1 MSYDKQKKIT
11 MTPLKRF
18 YNLLELDKK
27 DVYQIF
33 FYAIFAG
40 LISLSLPLGIQ
51 AIINFIQSGRVSASW
66 IVLIILVIFGV
77 ALVGILSLMQLRI
90 TENLQQKIFVR
101 ASFEF
106 AARLPKIKMEQLYNS
121 YPPELANRFFDTMTI
136 QKGTSKLLIDF
147 SAALLQIAFGVILLS
162 LYHPYFII
170 FGVLLFFLLYFIF
183 RFSFKSGLETSLKE
197 SKFKYKV
204 AGWLQE
210 LARNNYSF
218 KNDLHYN
225 FGLQKNNNIVSE
237 YLNYREKHFSV
248 IKRQFT
254 QLILFKILITGG
266 LLSIGGFL
274 VLSQQMNI
282 GQFVAAEIIILL
294 VITSVEKIII
304 GLETF
309 YDVLTSI
316 EKIGQVT
323 DMELEEDTAFSS
335 DTCYANI
342 SLEIENLTFKFPD
355 SNKEILSALSLKIE
369 QGEKIAIEGPN
380 SSGKTTL
387 IRILSGLLQ
396 PTSGTFYI
404 NDDTYRKINL
414 KQYRSQIGGIIHGE
428 TPFEGTLLE
437 NITFNDNSIT
447 TENLKWAI
455 EGVQLSSFV
464 KTLPKGLET
473 HIFPEGK
480 QLSSSDA
487 EKVLLARSIIHK
499 PKILFYEDPTDMMDI
514 KVANE
519 IIDFLTSEKNNWTI
533 IVSSKNP
540 YWKTKCSRIITMENG
555 TIQLDLKNK

>member
-1 MSYDKQKKIT
+1 
-11 MTPLKRF
+11 MTSLKRF

-51 AIINFIQSGRVSASW
+51 AITNFIQSGRVSASW
-66 IVLIILVIFGV
+66 IILIILVVFGV

-106 AARLPKIKMEQLYNS
+106 AARLPKIKTEQLHNT
-121 YPPELANRFFDTMTI
+121 YPPELANRFFDTMAI

-147 SAALLQIAFGVILLS
+147 SAALLQIVFGVILLS

-170 FGVLLFFLLYFIF
+170 FGVLLFGILYFIF
-183 RFSFKSGLETSLKE
+183 KFSFKSGLETSLKE

-204 AGWLQE
+204 ASWLQE
-210 LARNNYSF
+210 MARNNFSF
-218 KNDLHYN
+218 KNDLNYN
-225 FGLQKNNNIVSE
+225 YGLQKNNNLVGN
-237 YLNYREKHFSV
+237 YLNYREKHFDV
-248 IKRQFT
+248 IKRQFS
-254 QLILFKILITGG
+254 QLIMFKILITAS

-294 VITSVEKIII
+294 VINSVEKIII

-323 DMELEEDTAFSS
+323 DLELEEDVPFKG
-335 DTCYANI
+335 DTCYTNI
-342 SLEIENLTFKFPD
+342 SLETENLYFKFPD
-355 SNKEILSALSLKIE
+355 SNKEILNAISLKIE
-369 QGEKIAIEGPN
+369 QGEKIVIEGEN
-380 SSGKTTL
+380 GSGKTTL

-396 PTSGTFYI
+396 PTNGSFYI
-404 NDDTYRKINL
+404 NDDTFRKINL
-414 KQYRSQIGGIIHGE
+414 KQFRSQIGCITHSE
-428 TPFEGTLLE
+428 TPFEGSLLE
-437 NITFNDNSIT
+437 NITFNDDTLT
-447 TENLKWAI
+447 TEDLKWAI
-455 EGVQLSSFV
+455 DGVQLSSYI
-464 KTLPKGLET
+464 KSLPKGLET
-473 HIFPEGK
+473 RIFPEGK
-480 QLSSSDA
+480 QLSSSNA
-487 EKVLLARSIIHK
+487 QKLLLARSIIHK
-499 PKILFYEDPTDMMDI
+499 PKILFYEDPTDNMDE

-519 IIDFLTSEKNNWTI
+519 IIDFITSDKNKWTI

-540 YWKTKCSRIITMENG
+540 YWKTKCNRSITMQNG
-555 TIQLDLKNK
+555 AIQLDLKTN

>member
-1 MSYDKQKKIT
+1 

-66 IVLIILVIFGV
+66 IVLIILVVFGV

-101 ASFEF
+101 SSFEF
-106 AARLPKIKMEQLYNS
+106 AARLPKIKSEQLYNT

-147 SAALLQIAFGVILLS
+147 SAALLQIVFGILLLS
-162 LYHPYFII
+162 LYHPYFIL
-170 FGVLLFFLLYFIF
+170 FGILLFILLYFIF
-183 RFSFKSGLETSLKE
+183 KFSYQSGLETSLKE

-204 AGWLQE
+204 ASWLQE
-210 LARNNYSF
+210 VARNNFSF
-218 KNDLHYN
+218 RNELNYDFALK
-225 FGLQKNNNIVSE
+225 KNNQIVSD
-237 YLNYREKHFSV
+237 YLNYREKHFDV
-248 IKRQFT
+248 IKRQFS
-254 QLILFKILITGG
+254 QLIVFKIIITAS

-274 VLSQQMNI
+274 VLSQEMNI

-294 VITSVEKIII
+294 VINSVEKIII

-323 DMELEEDTAFSS
+323 DLELEEDTIIKN
-335 DTCYANI
+335 DTCYTNI
-342 SLEIENLTFKFPD
+342 VLETENIKFKFPD
-355 SNKEILSALSLKIE
+355 SKKEVLNAISIKIE
-369 QGEKIAIEGPN
+369 QGEKIVLDGENG
-380 SSGKTTL
+380 SGKTTL
-387 IRILSGLLQ
+387 IRLLSGLIQ
-396 PTSGTFYI
+396 PTSGSFYI
-404 NDDTYRKINL
+404 NDDTFRKINL
-414 KQYRSQIGGIIHGE
+414 KQYRSQIGSIIHSE
-428 TPFEGTLLE
+428 TPFEGTILE
-437 NITFNDNSIT
+437 NITFKDPTIPF
-447 TENLKWAI
+447 EDIKWAI
-455 EGVQLSSFV
+455 DGVQLSSFI
-464 KTLPKGLET
+464 KSLPKGLDT
-473 HIFPEGK
+473 KIFPEGK
-480 QLSSSDA
+480 QLSSSNA
-487 EKVLLARSIIHK
+487 QKILLARSIIHR
-499 PKILFYEDPTDMMDI
+499 PKILFYEDPTDNMDE

-519 IIDFLTSEKNNWTI
+519 IIDFITSDTNKWTV

-540 YWKTKCSRIITMENG
+540 YWKTKCSRKITMQNG
-555 TIQLDLKNK
+555 FIQLDSKTDTSC

>member
-1 MSYDKQKKIT
+1 

-66 IVLIILVIFGV
+66 IILIVLVVFGV
-77 ALVGILSLMQLRI
+77 ALIGILSLMQLRI

-101 ASFEF
+101 SSFEF
-106 AARLPKIKMEQLYNS
+106 AARLPKIKSEHLYNT

-147 SAALLQIAFGVILLS
+147 SAALLQIVFGILLLS

-170 FGVLLFFLLYFIF
+170 FGILLLFLLYFIF
-183 RFSFKSGLETSLKE
+183 KFSYKSGLETSLKE

-210 LARNNYSF
+210 VARNNFSF
-218 KNDLHYN
+218 KNELNYDFALE
-225 FGLQKNNNIVSE
+225 KNNQIVSD
-237 YLNYREKHFSV
+237 YLNYREKHFDV
-248 IKRQFT
+248 IKRQFS
-254 QLILFKILITGG
+254 QLIIFKIIITSS

-294 VITSVEKIII
+294 VINSVEKIII

-309 YDVLTSI
+309 YDVLTSV

-323 DMELEEDTAFSS
+323 DLELEEDTITKN
-335 DTCYANI
+335 DTCYTNI
-342 SLEIENLTFKFPD
+342 VLETENIKFKFPD
-355 SNKEILSALSLKIE
+355 SKKEVLNAISLKIE
-369 QGEKIAIEGPN
+369 QGEKIVLDGENG
-380 SSGKTTL
+380 SGKTTL
-387 IRILSGLLQ
+387 IRLLSGLLQ
-396 PTSGTFYI
+396 PTSGSFYI
-404 NDDTYRKINL
+404 NDDTFRKINL
-414 KQYRSQIGGIIHGE
+414 KQYRSQIGSIIHGE
-428 TPFEGTLLE
+428 TPFEGTILE
-437 NITFNDNSIT
+437 NITFKDTSISF
-447 TENLKWAI
+447 EDIKWAI
-455 EGVQLSSFV
+455 DGVQLSSFI
-464 KTLPKGLET
+464 KSLPKGLDSR
-473 HIFPEGK
+473 IFPEGK
-480 QLSSSDA
+480 QLSSSNA
-487 EKVLLARSIIHK
+487 QKILLARSIIHK
-499 PKILFYEDPTDMMDI
+499 PKILFYEDPTDSMDE

-519 IIDFLTSEKNNWTI
+519 IIDFITSDANKWTI
-533 IVSSKNP
+533 VVSSKNP
-540 YWKTKCSRIITMENG
+540 YWKTKCSRKIIMQNG
-555 TIQLDLKNK
+555 DIQLDLKNN

>member
-1 MSYDKQKKIT
+1 
-11 MTPLKRF
+11 MTSLKRF

-51 AIINFIQSGRVSASW
+51 AITNFIQSGRVSASW
-66 IVLIILVIFGV
+66 IVLIILVVFGV

-101 ASFEF
+101 SSFEF
-106 AARLPKIKMEQLYNS
+106 AARLPKIKTEQLYDT

-147 SAALLQIAFGVILLS
+147 SAALLQIVFGVILLS

-170 FGVLLFFLLYFIF
+170 FGVLLFGILYFIF
-183 RFSFKSGLETSLKE
+183 KFSFKSGLETSLKE

-204 AGWLQE
+204 ASWLQE
-210 LARNNYSF
+210 MARNNFSF
-218 KNDLHYN
+218 KNDLNYN
-225 FGLQKNNNIVSE
+225 YGLQKNNNLVSN
-237 YLNYREKHFSV
+237 YLNYREKHFDV
-248 IKRQFT
+248 IKRQFS
-254 QLILFKILITGG
+254 QLIMFKILITAS

-294 VITSVEKIII
+294 VINSVEKIII

-323 DMELEEDTAFSS
+323 DLELEEDVAFKG
-335 DTCYANI
+335 DTCYTNI
-342 SLEIENLTFKFPD
+342 SLETENLSFKFPD
-355 SNKEILSALSLKIE
+355 SNKEILNAITLKIE
-369 QGEKIAIEGPN
+369 QGEKIVIEGEN
-380 SSGKTTL
+380 GSGKTTL
-387 IRILSGLLQ
+387 IRVLSGLLQ
-396 PTSGTFYI
+396 PTNGSFYI
-404 NDDTYRKINL
+404 NDDTFRKINL
-414 KQYRSQIGGIIHGE
+414 KQFRSQIGSIIHSE

-437 NITFNDNSIT
+437 NITFNDNTIS
-447 TENLKWAI
+447 TEDLKWAI
-455 EGVQLSSFV
+455 DGVQLSTYIKS
-464 KTLPKGLET
+464 LPKGLET
-473 HIFPEGK
+473 RIFPERK
-480 QLSSSDA
+480 QLSSSNTQ
-487 EKVLLARSIIHK
+487 KMLLARSIIHK
-499 PKILFYEDPTDMMDI
+499 PKILFYEDPTDTMDE

-519 IIDFLTSEKNNWTI
+519 IIDFITSDKNKWTI

-540 YWKTKCSRIITMENG
+540 YWKTKCNRSITMQNG
-555 TIQLDLKNK
+555 AIQLDLKTN